1 MIVLL
6 TTLTPTKKASVM
18 KVLKSIPVLYWLL
31 CLGACHFLSGC
42 SGPIVAEIAEGVT
55 EGIIDEIEEYVQEK
69 NHKK

>member
-1 MIVLL
+1 MRIVKPTPISRMIFCVF
-6 TTLTPTKKASVM
+6 
-18 KVLKSIPVLYWLL
+18 LY
-31 CLGACHFLSGC
+31 LGACHVLSGC